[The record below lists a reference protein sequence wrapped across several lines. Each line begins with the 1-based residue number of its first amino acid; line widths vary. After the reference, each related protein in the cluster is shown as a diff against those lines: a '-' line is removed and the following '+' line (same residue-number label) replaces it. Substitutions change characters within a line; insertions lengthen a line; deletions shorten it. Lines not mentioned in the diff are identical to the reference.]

1 MINWQDLHFLRPEWL
16 WALLL
21 VPAAVLGGW
30 WRRHRSARWHDA
42 VDPHLLA
49 HVISDGR
56 KRGWWGSVAVALGL
70 TLAAL
75 ALAGPSWR
83 QLEQPLWESKTP
95 LVIVLDLSS
104 SIRAT
109 DLPPS
114 RLLQAR
120 AKLAS
125 LLRERKGGE
134 VALVAF
140 AWEPFTVAP
149 LTDDAA
155 NVALFLDALA
165 PEVMPVDGQRPDK
178 ALQWAG
184 DLLKQSGARN
194 GEILLLTDH
203 ADAAALAEAARL
215 RVAGYRVSAIGL
227 GSLQGASYRDPRG
240 AIEQAHL
247 DETSLR
253 ALATAG
259 GGGYQRIANTSA
271 DLKALGVLE
280 PQAGAQDRQLQASS
294 GKQWQ
299 DEGYWLLPP
308 LLLLALF
315 AFRRPRRVVP
325 VLALCLLLPMWQPAQ
340 AAEQGGWWQRAD
352 QRQHQRLGEGVD
364 AYRLGDF
371 ATAQKKFEG
380 IDSDQGWYNLGN
392 ALARQGKYDEAIEAY
407 DRALKAHPG
416 MQDALANRAA
426 VDAARKRKSQQGQQG
441 QQGKQSNPSKPQ
453 QGKDQPGQQ
462 GQQQNPS
469 QQNQQGQQ
477 GQQSGQQGQPQ
488 NGQTGQPSNPAQQ
501 GQRPA
506 EQNPSQDGSRSPDK
520 GEQPPQSE
528 DAGRQQQA
536 DQAQR
541 QRMAEAMRQQQAG
554 EGEQQDGAVAAA
566 MTPAQREQQQ
576 AVEAWMQR
584 VPDEPGDLLKAK
596 FQLEYE
602 RRMREK
608 R

>member
-21 VPAAVLGGW
+21 VPAALLGSW
-30 WRRHRSARWHDA
+30 WRRHRSARWHEA
-42 VDPHLLA
+42 VDPHLLTQLL
-49 HVISDGR
+49 SDGG
-56 KRGWWGSVAVALGL
+56 KRGWSGSVVLALGL
-70 TLAAL
+70 TLAVL

-83 QLEQPLWESKTP
+83 QLEQPLWQSKTP

-120 AKLAS
+120 AKLAT

-134 VALVAF
+134 VALIAF

-165 PEVMPVDGQRPDK
+165 PEVMPADGQRADK
-178 ALQWAG
+178 ALLWAG
-184 DLLKQSGARN
+184 DLLKRSGARD
-194 GEILLLTDH
+194 GEILLLSDH
-203 ADAAALAEAARL
+203 ADAAALAEAAKL
-215 RVAGYRVSAIGL
+215 RAAGYRVSALGL
-227 GSLQGASYRDPRG
+227 GSLQGASYRDQRG

-247 DETSLR
+247 DETTLR
-253 ALATAG
+253 ALAAAG
-259 GGGYQRIANTSA
+259 GGAYQRIANTSA
-271 DLKALGVLE
+271 DLQALAVLE
-280 PQAGAQDRQLQASS
+280 PQAGAQDREQQASA

-308 LLLLALF
+308 LLLLAVL
-315 AFRRPRRVVP
+315 AFRRPRRALP
-325 VLALCLLLPMWQPAQ
+325 VLALCLMLPMLQPAH

-352 QRQHQRLGEGVD
+352 QRQHQRLGEGVE

-392 ALARQGKYDEAIEAY
+392 ALARQGKYDQAIAAY

-416 MQDALANRAA
+416 MPDALANRAA
-426 VDAARKRKSQQGQQG
+426 VDAARKRKSQQDQQDK
-441 QQGKQSNPSKPQ
+441 QQNPSKPQ

-462 GQQQNPS
+462 NPQQNPS
-469 QQNQQGQQ
+469 QQSQQGQQQQ
-477 GQQSGQQGQPQ
+477 GQQSGQSQQGQP
-488 NGQTGQPSNPAQQ
+488 PAE
-501 GQRPA
+501 QRPA
-506 EQNPSQDGSRSPDK
+506 KDGSSSSDK

-528 DAGRQQQA
+528 DAGKQEQA

-541 QRMAEAMRQQQAG
+541 QRMAEAMGQQQAR
-554 EGEQQDGAVAAA
+554 EGEQQSAAAQAA

-584 VPDEPGDLLKAK
+584 VPDEPGNLLKAK

>member
-21 VPAAVLGGW
+21 VPAALAGSW
-30 WRRHRSARWHDA
+30 WRRRRSARWHDA
-42 VDPHLLA
+42 VDPHLLTQLL
-49 HVISDGR
+49 SDGG
-56 KRGWWGSVAVALGL
+56 KRGWWGSVVLALGL
-70 TLAAL
+70 VLAVL

-95 LVIVLDLSS
+95 LVIVMDLSS

-120 AKLAS
+120 AKLAA

-134 VALVAF
+134 VALIAF
-140 AWEPFTVAP
+140 AYEPFTVAP

-165 PEVMPVDGQRPDK
+165 PEVMPADGQRPDK
-178 ALQWAG
+178 ALLWAG

-194 GEILLLTDH
+194 GEILLLSDH
-203 ADAAALAEAARL
+203 ADAAAVAEAGKL

-247 DETSLR
+247 DEASLR
-253 ALATAG
+253 ALAAAG
-259 GGGYQRIANTSA
+259 GGGYQRIATTSA
-271 DLKALGVLE
+271 DLQALGVLE
-280 PQAGAQDRQLQASS
+280 PQAGAQDREQQASA

-315 AFRRPRRVVP
+315 AFRRPRRVLP
-325 VLALCLLLPMWQPAQ
+325 VLALCLLLPVLQPAH

-352 QRQHQRLGEGVD
+352 QRQHQRLGEGVE
-364 AYRLGDF
+364 AYRAGDF

-380 IDSDQGWYNLGN
+380 IDSDQGLYNLGN
-392 ALARQGKYDEAIEAY
+392 ALARQGKYDEAVAAY
-407 DRALKAHPG
+407 DRALKAQPG
-416 MQDALANRAA
+416 MQDAVANRAA
-426 VDAARKRKSQQGQQG
+426 VDAARKRKSPQGQQG
-441 QQGKQSNPSKPQ
+441 NQQNPPKPQ

-462 GQQQNPS
+462 SPPQNGQQNPS

-477 GQQSGQQGQPQ
+477 QGQQGQPQ
-488 NGQTGQPSNPAQQ
+488 QGQQSNPSQQ
-501 GQRPA
+501 GQQSPERNQQA
-506 EQNPSQDGSRSPDK
+506 DGKSPSDRDQ
-520 GEQPPQSE
+520 QPPQGE

-536 DQAQR
+536 DQAQS
-541 QRMAEAMRQQQAG
+541 QRMAEAMRQQQAR
-554 EGEQQDGAVAAA
+554 EGEQQNAAALAA

>member
-56 KRGWWGSVAVALGL
+56 KRGWWGSVVVALGL

-184 DLLKQSGARN
+184 ELLKQSGARN

-271 DLKALGVLE
+271 DLQALGVLE
-280 PQAGAQDRQLQASS
+280 PQAGAQDRELQASS

-315 AFRRPRRVVP
+315 AFRRPRRVMP
-325 VLALCLLLPMWQPAQ
+325 VLALCLLLPMLQPAQ

-416 MQDALANRAA
+416 MQDAVANRAA
-426 VDAARKRKSQQGQQG
+426 VDAARKRKSQQG

-453 QGKDQPGQQ
+453 QGKDQPGQ
-462 GQQQNPS
+462 P
-469 QQNQQGQQ
+469 
-477 GQQSGQQGQPQ
+477 
-488 NGQTGQPSNPAQQ
+488 GQPSNPSQQ
-501 GQRPA
+501 GRRPA
-506 EQNPSQDGSRSPDK
+506 EQNPSRDGSTSPEK
-520 GEQPPQSE
+520 GDQAPQSE

-554 EGEQQDGAVAAA
+554 EGEQQGAAARAA

>member
-1 MINWQDLHFLRPEWL
+1 
-16 WALLL
+16 
-21 VPAAVLGGW
+21 
-30 WRRHRSARWHDA
+30 
-42 VDPHLLA
+42 
-49 HVISDGR
+49 
-56 KRGWWGSVAVALGL
+56 
-70 TLAAL
+70 
-75 ALAGPSWR
+75 
-83 QLEQPLWESKTP
+83 
-95 LVIVLDLSS
+95 
-104 SIRAT
+104 
-109 DLPPS
+109 
-114 RLLQAR
+114 
-120 AKLAS
+120 
-125 LLRERKGGE
+125 
-134 VALVAF
+134 
-140 AWEPFTVAP
+140 
-149 LTDDAA
+149 
-155 NVALFLDALA
+155 
-165 PEVMPVDGQRPDK
+165 
-178 ALQWAG
+178 
-184 DLLKQSGARN
+184 
-194 GEILLLTDH
+194 
-203 ADAAALAEAARL
+203 
-215 RVAGYRVSAIGL
+215 VAGYRVSAIGL

-271 DLKALGVLE
+271 DLQALGVLE
-280 PQAGAQDRQLQASS
+280 PQAGAQDRELQASS

-315 AFRRPRRVVP
+315 AFRRPRRVMP
-325 VLALCLLLPMWQPAQ
+325 VLALCLLLPMLQPAH
-340 AAEQGGWWQRAD
+340 AAEPGGWWQRAD

-364 AYRLGDF
+364 AYRVGDF

-392 ALARQGKYDEAIEAY
+392 ALARQGKYDEAIQAY

-441 QQGKQSNPSKPQ
+441 NQSNPSKPQ

-477 GQQSGQQGQPQ
+477 GQQPGQQGQPQ

-506 EQNPSQDGSRSPDK
+506 EQNPSRDGSRSPDK
-520 GEQPPQSE
+520 SDQAPQSE

>member
-1 MINWQDLHFLRPEWL
+1 MIDWQNLHFLRPEWL

-21 VPAAVLGGW
+21 VPAALLGSW
-30 WRRHRSARWHDA
+30 WRRQRSARWHEA

-49 HVISDGR
+49 QLLSKGG
-56 KRGWWGSVAVALGL
+56 KRGWWGSAGL
-70 TLAAL
+70 TLGLVLAVL

-83 QLEQPLWESKTP
+83 QLDQPLWESKTP

-120 AKLAS
+120 AKLAT

-134 VALVAF
+134 VALIAF

-165 PEVMPVDGQRPDK
+165 PEVMPVDGQRADK
-178 ALQWAG
+178 ALLWAG

-194 GEILLLTDH
+194 GEILLLSDH
-203 ADAAALAEAARL
+203 ADAAALAEAAKL
-215 RVAGYRVSAIGL
+215 RVAGYRVSVIGL

-253 ALATAG
+253 GLAAAG
-259 GGGYQRIANTSA
+259 GGGYQRIATTSA
-271 DLKALGVLE
+271 DLQALGVLE
-280 PQAGAQDRQLQASS
+280 PQAGAQDRAQQASA

-315 AFRRPRRVVP
+315 AFRRPRRVMP
-325 VLALCLLLPMWQPAQ
+325 VLALCLLLPVLQPAH

-352 QRQHQRLGEGVD
+352 QRQHQRLGEGVE

-371 ATAQKKFEG
+371 ATAQRKFEG
-380 IDSDQGWYNLGN
+380 IDNDQGWYNLGN
-392 ALARQGKYDEAIEAY
+392 ALARQGKYDEAIAAY

-416 MQDALANRAA
+416 MPDAVANRAA
-426 VDAARKRKSQQGQQG
+426 VDAARKRKSPQGQQG
-441 QQGKQSNPSKPQ
+441 SQQNPSKPQ
-453 QGKDQPGQQ
+453 QGKDQSGQQKSQQDSQQNQQGQPQ
-462 GQQQNPS
+462 GQQQGQP
-469 QQNQQGQQ
+469 QGQQ
-477 GQQSGQQGQPQ
+477 GQQSGQSQQSQPPAAQ
-488 NGQTGQPSNPAQQ
+488 SPPSSDASSS
-501 GQRPA
+501 GR
-506 EQNPSQDGSRSPDK
+506 
-520 GEQPPQSE
+520 GEPQPPQTE
-528 DAGRQQQA
+528 DAGKQEQA

-541 QRMAEAMRQQQAG
+541 QRMAEAMRQQQVD
-554 EGEQQDGAVAAA
+554 EGGKQSAARAA